1 MNPRKYA
8 FKNYIFD
15 FYGTLVDIETDE
27 SSPFLWDS
35 MAQIYQSYGAHYTGE
50 SLQARYKE
58 LVRQAEESIAKEKQV
73 TYPEVD
79 LTVIFVQLY
88 LESHPTGASVHHLKE
103 WGRLMARTFRVLSR
117 KRLDLYPHT
126 KEVLEDMKAAGCRIY
141 LLSNAQA
148 DFTNPEIDL
157 LGLREIF
164 HDIYLSSDAGIRKP
178 QPEFLLK
185 VIKEHQL
192 NPDKTVIV
200 GNDFS
205 TDVAV
210 AKSIGMQSIL
220 INTFPYSD
228 EELRDKRQAGVRVI
242 HEIQELQED

>member
-1 MNPRKYA
+1 MNPHKYA

-27 SSPFLWDS
+27 DSPVLWDT
-35 MAQIYQSYGAHYTGE
+35 MAQIYQSYGANYTGE
-50 SLQARYKE
+50 SLKARYKE
-58 LVRQAEESIAKEKQV
+58 LVQQAEEDLAKEKQV
-73 TYPEVD
+73 AHPEID

-88 LESHPTGASVHHLKE
+88 LESYPSGNSVAHLKE
-103 WGRLMARTFRVLSR
+103 WGCLMARTFRVLSR
-117 KRLDLYPHT
+117 KRLELYPHT

-157 LGLREIF
+157 VSLREIF

-192 NPDKTVIV
+192 NPDKTVMV
-200 GNDFS
+200 GNDFT

-210 AKSIGMQSIL
+210 AQSIGMKSIL

-228 EELRDKRQAGVRVI
+228 EELREKNQAGVRVI
-242 HEIQELQED
+242 RDIQELQEY

>member
-1 MNPRKYA
+1 M
-8 FKNYIFD
+8 
-15 FYGTLVDIETDE
+15 
-27 SSPFLWDS
+27 
-35 MAQIYQSYGAHYTGE
+35 Q
-50 SLQARYKE
+50 
-58 LVRQAEESIAKEKQV
+58 QAEESIAKEKQV
-73 TYPEVD
+73 TYPEID

-88 LESHPTGASVHHLKE
+88 LESHPTGSSVHHLKE
-103 WGRLMARTFRVLSR
+103 WGRLMARTFRVISR
-117 KRLDLYPHT
+117 KRLELYPHT

-157 LGLREIF
+157 VGLREIF

-192 NPDKTVIV
+192 NPDKTVMV

-210 AKSIGMQSIL
+210 AQSIGMKSIL
-220 INTFPYSD
+220 ITTFPYS
-228 EELRDKRQAGVRVI
+228 EAELREKNQAGVRVI
-242 HEIQELQED
+242 REIQELQED

>member
-1 MNPRKYA
+1 MNQQKYA

-27 SSPFLWDS
+27 AEPTLWDT

-50 SLQARYKE
+50 SLQVRYKE
-58 LVRQAEESIAKEKQV
+58 LVRQAEESIAKEKRV

-126 KEVLEDMKAAGCRIY
+126 KEVLEDIKAAGCRIY
-141 LLSNAQA
+141 LLSDAQA

-157 LGLREIF
+157 VGLREIF

-178 QPEFLLK
+178 QPELLMK

-192 NPDKTVIV
+192 NPDKTVMV

>member
-1 MNPRKYA
+1 MNPHKYA

-27 SSPFLWDS
+27 DSPVLWDT
-35 MAQIYQSYGAHYTGE
+35 MAQIYQSYGANYTGE
-50 SLQARYKE
+50 SLKVRYKE
-58 LVRQAEESIAKEKQV
+58 LVQQAEAEIAKDKQV
-73 TYPEVD
+73 AYPEID

-88 LESHPTGASVHHLKE
+88 LEGDPKGDSVPHLKE
-103 WGRLMARTFRVLSR
+103 WGRLIARTFRVLSR
-117 KRLDLYPHT
+117 KRLELYPHT

-157 LGLREIF
+157 VGLREFF
-164 HDIYLSSDAGIRKP
+164 HAIYLSSDAGIRKP
-178 QPEFLLK
+178 QPEFLLE
-185 VIKEHQL
+185 VLKEHQL
-192 NPDKTVIV
+192 NPEKTVMV
-200 GNDFS
+200 GNDFT

-210 AKSIGMQSIL
+210 AQSIGMESIL

-228 EELRDKRQAGVRVI
+228 AELSEKNQAGVRVI
-242 HEIQELQED
+242 RDIQELQED

>member
-1 MNPRKYA
+1 MNQQKYA

-27 SSPFLWDS
+27 SSPVLWETMS
-35 MAQIYQSYGAHYTGE
+35 QIYQSYGAHYTGE
-50 SLQARYKE
+50 SLKARYKE
-58 LVRQAEESIAKEKQV
+58 LVQQAEESIAKQKKV
-73 TYPEVD
+73 TYPEID

-103 WGRLMARTFRVLSR
+103 WGRLIARTFRVLSR
-117 KRLDLYPHT
+117 KRLEVYPHT

-141 LLSNAQA
+141 LLSNAQE

-157 LGLREIF
+157 VGLRELF
-164 HDIYLSSDAGIRKP
+164 HAIYLSSDAGIRKP
-178 QPEFLLK
+178 QPEFLLE
-185 VIKEHQL
+185 VIEEHQL
-192 NPDKTVIV
+192 NPEKTVMV
-200 GNDFS
+200 GNDFT

-210 AKSIGMQSIL
+210 AQSIGMESIL

-228 EELRDKRQAGVRVI
+228 AELREKNQAGVRVI
-242 HEIQELQED
+242 RDIRELQED